1 MYLPQSSTDWCLAAL
16 TAYLLAL
23 LLDIEKPTWS
33 VGGSESEKEETQK
46 MQGIRAG
53 DAKFEFVIIVTIQKK
68 DERLSDLP
76 ILR

>member
-1 MYLPQSSTDWCLAAL
+1 
-16 TAYLLAL
+16 
-23 LLDIEKPTWS
+23 
-33 VGGSESEKEETQK
+33 

-76 ILR
+76 ILRQWKKGNLAEGEKMT

>member
-1 MYLPQSSTDWCLAAL
+1 
-16 TAYLLAL
+16 
-23 LLDIEKPTWS
+23 
-33 VGGSESEKEETQK
+33 

-53 DAKFEFVIIVTIQKK
+53 DAKFEFVIIVTTQKK

>member
-1 MYLPQSSTDWCLAAL
+1 
-16 TAYLLAL
+16 
-23 LLDIEKPTWS
+23 
-33 VGGSESEKEETQK
+33 

-53 DAKFEFVIIVTIQKK
+53 DAKFESVITVTIRKK